1 MSEPGA
7 PKTGLMVRLPWFGA
21 SDLADDISPAA
32 AAIGARLARLRKDR
46 GLTQVELADKL
57 DLTQSM
63 LSHYERGALRLH
75 GELIVA
81 LTSILDVTAD
91 ELLGLTGKADKR
103 TADRAKN
110 RRLMSRLARAE
121 ALPRRD
127 QDALMRTIDAY
138 LDRVPDDA
146 DAPKPRR
153 TSRR

>member
-1 MSEPGA
+1 M
-7 PKTGLMVRLPWFGA
+7 
-21 SDLADDISPAA
+21 ADDISPAA

-46 GLTQVELADKL
+46 GMTQVELADRL
-57 DLTQSM
+57 GLVQSAV
-63 LSHYERGALRLH
+63 SSYERGALRLH
-75 GELIVA
+75 GELIVELMA
-81 LTSILDVTAD
+81 VLDVTAD

-103 TADRAKN
+103 TADRARY
-110 RRLMSRLARAE
+110 RRLMSRLVRAE

-138 LDRVPDDA
+138 LDRLPDDA

>member
-46 GLTQVELADKL
+46 GLTQVEL
-57 DLTQSM
+57 
-63 LSHYERGALRLH
+63 
-75 GELIVA
+75 
-81 LTSILDVTAD
+81 
-91 ELLGLTGKADKR
+91 ADKR